1 MTLTMHHQPH
11 HAEDVL
17 PPSATGALQP
27 SYAKWIHDALDQ
39 EDAARMIQV
48 FVKDKMH
55 MSTNSSLL
63 ETVSTGSVDDEADEG
78 TKEVADDD
86 DDTQSFTVF
95 LWHGSHLGLQFTPS
109 SITGFPCVDHA
120 DGNTSLPGM
129 WNVRPGD
136 FLLSINDCSTNQDS
150 MAFETVMDILEDGVR
165 PAILRFRRP
174 RIHEMQSRSAVRRH
188 SLTFGAAPFSMSRM
202 NHQKRRE
209 MLEKTLSYVVWREED
224 GPLGLV
230 LVPDESKPHPVVS
243 RVQSEGVISRNN
255 GAVNSVTEGDF
266 LLSINHIDVS
276 QLGFNKTMQMLQ
288 FAPKPLVLT
297 FRHAAQ
303 PAAERLT
310 DL

>member
-1 MTLTMHHQPH
+1 MTLTMLHQQLQHHT
-11 HAEDVL
+11 EEVL

-27 SYAKWIHDALDQ
+27 SYAKWVNDALDQ

-55 MSTNSSLL
+55 LSTNSSVI
-63 ETVSTGSVDDEADEG
+63 ETVSTGSVESGVDETA
-78 TKEVADDD
+78 KEQDDD
-86 DDTQSFTVF
+86 DDAQRFTVF

-109 SITGFPCVDHA
+109 SITGYPCVDRA

-150 MAFETVMDILEDGVR
+150 MAFQAVMDILEDGVR

-174 RIHEMQSRSAVRRH
+174 RIYEMPSRSAVRRH
-188 SLTFGAAPFSMSRM
+188 SLTFGTVPFSMSRV
-202 NHQKRRE
+202 NQQKRRE

-243 RVQSEGVISRNN
+243 KVQSEGVISRN
-255 GAVNSVTEGDF
+255 GPANSVDEGDF

-276 QLGFNKTMQMLQ
+276 QLGFSKTMQMLQ

-297 FRHAAQ
+297 FRHAIQ